1 MPSSAQVTVGTT
13 ATLLVAAN
21 IMDQT
26 VQLHNTGGGAVYL
39 GNASVTTS
47 NGYKLDNTD
56 KLQIPVGDNE
66 ALYAIAASGTHTV
79 AVLSQVN

>member
-1 MPSSAQVTVGTT
+1 MPSSAQISVGTT

-26 VQLHNTGGGAVYL
+26 VQLHNLGGGAVYL

-47 NGYKLDNTD
+47 NGYKMDNTD

-66 ALYAIAASGTHTV
+66 PLYAITASGTNIV

>member
-1 MPSSAQVTVGTT
+1 MPNSAQISVGTT

-26 VQLHNTGGGAVYL
+26 VQLHNLGGGAVYI

-47 NGYKLDNTD
+47 NGYKMDNTD

-66 ALYAIAASGTHTV
+66 ALYAITASGTHTV

>member
-1 MPSSAQVTVGTT
+1 MPNSAQISVGTT

-26 VQLHNTGGGAVYL
+26 VQLHNLGGGAVYL

-47 NGYKLDNTD
+47 NGYKMDNTD
-56 KLQIPVGDNE
+56 KLQIPLGDNE
-66 ALYAIAASGTHTV
+66 ALYAITASGTHTV

>member
-1 MPSSAQVTVGTT
+1 MPNSAQISVGTT

-26 VQLHNTGGGAVYL
+26 VQLHNLGGGAVYL

-47 NGYKLDNTD
+47 NGYKMDNTD

-66 ALYAIAASGTHTV
+66 ALYAITASGTNIV

>member
-1 MPSSAQVTVGTT
+1 MPTSAQISVGTT

-26 VQLHNTGGGAVYL
+26 VWLHNLGAGAVYL
-39 GNASVTTS
+39 GGANVTTS
-47 NGYKLDNTD
+47 NGYKMDNGD
-56 KLQIPVGDNE
+56 KMQVPVGDHE
-66 ALYAIAASGTHTV
+66 GLYGITASGTYSV

>member
-1 MPSSAQVTVGTT
+1 MPTSAQVTVGTT

-26 VQLHNTGGGAVYL
+26 VWLHNLGGGAVYL
-39 GNASVTTS
+39 GGANVTTS
-47 NGYKLDNTD
+47 NGYKMDNTD
-56 KLQIPVGDNE
+56 KMQVPVGDHE
-66 ALYAIAASGTHTV
+66 SLYGITASGTNTV